1 MKITWSV
8 VRVHLK
14 RLHRSVD
21 SVSLSQILIAVYF
34 NEAVVGIT
42 KILSKFVL
50 TVCVFFVYMAL
61 FMLCDCL
68 VVLIFSI
75 VFLHYQC
82 TLAYFNFIWHCFIGR
97 DLLLLVNHASGTFC
111 SSRLHFTQLCT
122 HSAKKDGLTTL
133 VLSWLFRKDMIEVQ
147 IFHGIFI

>member
-1 MKITWSV
+1 M
-8 VRVHLK
+8 
-14 RLHRSVD
+14 
-21 SVSLSQILIAVYF
+21 YF
-34 NEAVVGIT
+34 NEAAVGMT

-50 TVCVFFVYMAL
+50 TFCGFFVYMAL

-75 VFLHYQC
+75 VFLHYHC
-82 TLAYFNFIWHCFIGR
+82 TLAYFNFIWQCFIGR

-111 SSRLHFTQLCT
+111 SSRLHFTLLYICLAT
-122 HSAKKDGLTTL
+122 EEGLTTL

-147 IFHGIFI
+147 IFHGILFEDAQKHCKNVGSQKLCRWA